1 MAANRFDQLIEKW
14 WPTLKDVFLGIVQA
28 MRRRAQVR
36 LIAEMLDRGDVEG
49 AVRAVHLDEATF
61 RDLERAIEQAYEE
74 GGRYTAEKLPALQ
87 QPDGYRLDVVF
98 DVRNPRAEAWL
109 KDHSS
114 TLVKEIVADQQQMIR
129 EALRAG
135 MEAGQ
140 NPRTVALDLVGRIDP
155 VTGNRE
161 GGKIGL
167 TSSQEAWVRDYRAE
181 LETLDVNALE
191 RALRDKRFD
200 RTVAKA
206 IREGKPIPAA
216 TVKKMV
222 TAYTNRALRYR
233 AETIARTE
241 ALTSLHA
248 AQIEATRQAIDAG
261 QINEGAVTKKW
272 RNSADNRVRDTH
284 RALGGQTVAFEA
296 KFVSPSGAQLLYP
309 GDPSAPA
316 RERVACRC
324 WMEVEVDFLAGIT

>member
-1 MAANRFDQLIEKW
+1 MVANRFDQLIEKW
-14 WPTLKDVFLGIVQA
+14 WPTIKDVFLAIVQTT
-28 MRRRAQVR
+28 RRRAQVR
-36 LIAEMLDRGDVEG
+36 LIAEMLERGDVDG
-49 AVRAVHLDEATF
+49 AVRAVHLDEASF
-61 RDLERAIEQAYEE
+61 RDLERAIERAYED
-74 GGRYTAEKLPALQ
+74 GGQYTAEKLPALR

-98 DVRNPRAEAWL
+98 NVRNPRAEAWL

-167 TSSQEAWVRDYRAE
+167 TASQEAWAREYRTE
-181 LETLDVNALE
+181 LQTLDANSLE

-216 TVKKMV
+216 TVQKMV

-248 AQIEATRQAIDAG
+248 AQIEAARQAIDAG
-261 QINEGAVTKKW
+261 QISEGAVTKKW
-272 RNSADNRVRDTH
+272 RNSAGNRVRDTH

-324 WMEVEVDFLAGIT
+324 WQEIEVDFLAGIT